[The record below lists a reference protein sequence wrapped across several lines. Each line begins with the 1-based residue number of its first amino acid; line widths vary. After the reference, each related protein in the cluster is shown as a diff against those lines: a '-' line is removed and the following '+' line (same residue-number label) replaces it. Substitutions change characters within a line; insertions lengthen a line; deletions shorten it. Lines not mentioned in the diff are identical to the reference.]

1 MKEVDL
7 SGIDPL
13 RRDEVR
19 RRIGILQRYLALKS
33 PTKADAEHFT
43 GWRRFGESRASPK
56 LLAPAPV
63 AGRVR
68 APREEG
74 AHPLPDE
81 VSIPS

>member
-33 PTKADAEHFT
+33 PTKADAEHHAKQIGIGVQQFYRLAKV
-43 GWRRFGESRASPK
+43 WRIKGEPEAVGAGTRGGQGASP
-56 LLAPAPV
+56 A
-63 AGRVR
+63 
-68 APREEG
+68 
-74 AHPLPDE
+74 
-81 VSIPS
+81 